1 MGRKSHMLLWKWQHW
16 FISWYYTREG
26 GGEKQ
31 RLSTA
36 FNLAMNWARY
46 LSNASLD
53 HYYYSKWATDT
64 LLCKTYCCKAKL
76 HNRVKYDI
84 YLPLSYSHS
93 FCYWCHVGLAKWL
106 QLATFLLLLY
116 SFFWLPCS
124 RTSKVMNYW
133 CPNPCNSW
141 TNSIWNSPSH
151 H

>member
-16 FISWYYTREG
+16 SISWYYTKEW
-26 GGEKQ
+26 GGE

-46 LSNASLD
+46 LSNA
-53 HYYYSKWATDT
+53 
-64 LLCKTYCCKAKL
+64 YCCKAKL
-76 HNRVKYDI
+76 HNQVKYDI

-93 FCYWCHVGLAKWL
+93 FCYWCHAGLAKWL
-106 QLATFLLLLY
+106 QLATFLLLLC
-116 SFFWLPCS
+116 SFFSLPCS
-124 RTSKVMNYW
+124 WTSKVLNYW
-133 CPNPCNSW
+133 CPNPRNSW